1 MYWDYYGID
10 GHFHTFV
17 FDEAAMGWVPDSYTP
32 SATIHAP
39 DEGQS
44 VGETLVGCSDGTVRL
59 MSSAGTEVATAV
71 LLTPAFDKGDTRAS
85 GKFGDLYV
93 ESTNP

>member
-1 MYWDYYGID
+1 M
-10 GHFHTFV
+10 
-17 FDEAAMGWVPDSYTP
+17 
-32 SATIHAP
+32 
-39 DEGQS
+39 
-44 VGETLVGCSDGTVRL
+44 
-59 MSSAGTEVATAV
+59 ATAV